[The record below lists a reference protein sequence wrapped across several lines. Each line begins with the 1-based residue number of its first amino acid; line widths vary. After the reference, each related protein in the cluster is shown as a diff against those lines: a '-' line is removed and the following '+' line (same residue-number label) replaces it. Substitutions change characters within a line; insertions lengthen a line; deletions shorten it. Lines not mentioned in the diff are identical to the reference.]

1 MILIKEEIIADTLRL
16 MYETGV
22 SGTDICV
29 VDQAAAALWNVTHGS
44 KYITLYVSPEAY
56 DALAESRW
64 LSALEFSPKLP
75 GDVHPTPGMV
85 GMGKYSVFMHPSFT
99 DMSKKFIEDI
109 PVCSLDQTL
118 RGMEKRKIFYPFKD
132 KIKLV
137 SDFFDDLTP
146 AELEFVRKLLSFD
159 KYYHRSDDASAYRAG
174 KKKEAELLHLMDTY
188 PRMKSM
194 GDLLNELHIKTTT
207 LSGFEVEKFAQDVLD
222 NIDTSSQP
230 SVCTN

>member
-1 MILIKEEIIADTLRL
+1 MFLIKEEIIADTLRL
-16 MYETGV
+16 MFEVGVTGQ
-22 SGTDICV
+22 DFCL
-29 VDQAAAALWNVTHGS
+29 VDGAAASLWNVTHGS

-56 DALAESRW
+56 DTLAESEW
-64 LSALEFSPKLP
+64 LSAVEFSPKLP

-99 DMSKKFIEDI
+99 DMPKKFIEDI

-159 KYYHRSDDASAYRAG
+159 KYYHMSDDASVYRAG
-174 KKKEAELLHLMDTY
+174 KKKEAELLHLMDSNA
-188 PRMKSM
+188 RMKSIA
-194 GDLLNELHIKTTT
+194 ELISTV
-207 LSGFEVEKFAQDVLD
+207 EV
-222 NIDTSSQP
+222 NS
-230 SVCTN
+230 

>member
-1 MILIKEEIIADTLRL
+1 MFLIKEEIIADTLRL

-29 VDQAAAALWNVTHGS
+29 VDQAAAALWNVTPGS

-56 DALAESRW
+56 DTLAESKW
-64 LSALEFSPKLP
+64 LSAVEFSPKLP

-99 DMSKKFIEDI
+99 DMPKMFVDDI
-109 PVCSLDQTL
+109 PVCSLDHTL
-118 RGMEKRKIFYPFKD
+118 LGMEKRKIFYPYKE

-137 SDFFDDLTP
+137 VDFFDDLVP
-146 AELEFVRKLLSFD
+146 SELGFVRKLLTFD
-159 KYYHRSDDASAYRAG
+159 KFYYRSDDASVYRAG

-188 PRMKSM
+188 PRMKSI
-194 GDLLNELHIKTTT
+194 GDLLNEFQKE
-207 LSGFEVEKFAQDVLD
+207 S
-222 NIDTSSQP
+222 